1 MEYYAARKKNK
12 PTLHAS
18 HRWILPIRNE
28 KSRYE
33 EERLFLLCEV
43 HRQATLIYGYGLGQG
58 PLGVD
63 HQEKKALTT
72 KGHGAWG

>member
-43 HRQATLIYGYGLGQG
+43 HRQATLIYGYGLG
-58 PLGVD
+58 
-63 HQEKKALTT
+63 
-72 KGHGAWG
+72 